1 MLEYVKRTEYL
12 GLLREFK
19 DVPSV
24 IKVITGIRRCGKS
37 TLLDQFAEELRDNGV
52 DSEHIFHMNFESFE
66 GQSTVSSE
74 ELKKTLRS
82 LPTSGM
88 VYVMLDEIQNVKGWE
103 MIVAALETI
112 KNYDVY
118 ITGSNSHMLSTDLAT
133 HLSGR
138 YIEIHMFPFSFKE
151 YMQLHP
157 GDKDERFL
165 QYLRYGGLPD
175 ADPDR
180 GDRYCRGY
188 LDAAFNTVLVKDI
201 LERLKTDD
209 IGVIKSIAVFL
220 YSNIGNITNRSAI
233 SKGTGLNQ
241 ATVNRYVDAMEE
253 ALLFHHADRY
263 DMVGKKLLSTNGK
276 YYASD
281 VGMRN
286 NAMAGGTPDIGR
298 SMENV
303 VFLELLRRGYKVRIG
318 SYRDKEIDFTAV
330 KGEETEYY
338 QVSETMLAPETKERE
353 MRPLRSVKDNFP
365 KTVLTLDRFGLG
377 NYDGIQT
384 VNIIDWLLK

>member
-66 GQSTVSSE
+66 GQSTVSAE

-88 VYVMLDEIQNVKGWE
+88 VYVMLDEIQNVNGWE

-138 YIEIHMFPFSFKE
+138 YIEIHMFPFSFRE

-377 NYDGIQT
+377 NYDGIQI

>member
-12 GLLREFK
+12 ELLREFK
-19 DVPSV
+19 DAPGV

-37 TLLDQFAEELRDNGV
+37 TLLDQFAEELRDSGV
-52 DSEHIFHMNFESFE
+52 DPEHIFHMNFESFE
-66 GQSTVSSE
+66 GQNTASAE
-74 ELKKTLRS
+74 DLKNALRS

-88 VYVMLDEIQNVKGWE
+88 VYVMLDEIQDVNGWE

-118 ITGSNSHMLSTDLAT
+118 ITGSNSHILSTDLAT

-157 GDKDERFL
+157 GDKNERFL

-188 LDAAFNTVLVKDI
+188 LDAVFNTVLVKDI

-233 SKGTGLNQ
+233 SKGAGLNQ

-263 DMVGKKLLSTNGK
+263 DIVGKKLLSTNGK

-281 VGMRN
+281 IGMRN

-303 VFLELLRRGYKVRIG
+303 VFLELLRRGYKVRVG
-318 SYRDKEIDFTAV
+318 SYRDSEIDFSAV

-338 QVSETMLAPETKERE
+338 QVSETVLAPETKERE

-377 NYDGIQT
+377 NYDGIRT
-384 VNIIDWLLK
+384 VNIIDWLLR

>member
-12 GLLREFK
+12 ELLREFK
-19 DVPSV
+19 DAPSV

-66 GQSTVSSE
+66 GQSTVSAE

-103 MIVAALETI
+103 MIVAALEMI

-118 ITGSNSHMLSTDLAT
+118 ITGSNSYMLSTDLAT

-180 GDRYCRGY
+180 GDRYCRSY
-188 LDAAFNTVLVKDI
+188 LDAAFNTILVKDI
-201 LERLKTDD
+201 LERLKTDN

-263 DMVGKKLLSTNGK
+263 DIVGKKLLSTNGK

-318 SYRDKEIDFTAV
+318 SYRDKEIDFSAV
-330 KGEETEYY
+330 RGEETEYY

>member
-12 GLLREFK
+12 ELLREFK
-19 DVPSV
+19 DAPSV

-66 GQSTVSSE
+66 GQSTVSAE

-303 VFLELLRRGYKVRIG
+303 VFLELLRRGYKVKIG
-318 SYRDKEIDFTAV
+318 SYRDKEIDFSAV
-330 KGEETEYY
+330 RGEETEYY

-353 MRPLRSVKDNFP
+353 MRPLRSVRDNFP

>member
-88 VYVMLDEIQNVKGWE
+88 VYVMLDEIQNVNGWE

-318 SYRDKEIDFTAV
+318 SYRDKEIDFSAV
-330 KGEETEYY
+330 RGEETEYY

>member
-103 MIVAALETI
+103 MIVAALETV

-138 YIEIHMFPFSFKE
+138 YIELHMFPFSFKE

-165 QYLRYGGLPD
+165 QYLKYGGLPD

>member
-88 VYVMLDEIQNVKGWE
+88 VYVMLDEIQNVNGWE

-188 LDAAFNTVLVKDI
+188 LDAVFNTVLVKDI

>member
-1 MLEYVKRTEYL
+1 ML
-12 GLLREFK
+12 
-19 DVPSV
+19 
-24 IKVITGIRRCGKS
+24 
-37 TLLDQFAEELRDNGV
+37 
-52 DSEHIFHMNFESFE
+52 
-66 GQSTVSSE
+66 
-74 ELKKTLRS
+74 
-82 LPTSGM
+82 
-88 VYVMLDEIQNVKGWE
+88 
-103 MIVAALETI
+103 
-112 KNYDVY
+112 
-118 ITGSNSHMLSTDLAT
+118 
-133 HLSGR
+133 
-138 YIEIHMFPFSFKE
+138 
-151 YMQLHP
+151 
-157 GDKDERFL
+157 
-165 QYLRYGGLPD
+165 
-175 ADPDR
+175 
-180 GDRYCRGY
+180 
-188 LDAAFNTVLVKDI
+188 
-201 LERLKTDD
+201 LERLKTDN

-263 DMVGKKLLSTNGK
+263 DIVGKKLLSTNGK

-318 SYRDKEIDFTAV
+318 SYRDKEIDFSAV
-330 KGEETEYY
+330 RGEETEYY

>member
-12 GLLREFK
+12 ELLREFK
-19 DVPSV
+19 DAPSV

-66 GQSTVSSE
+66 GQSTVSAE

-118 ITGSNSHMLSTDLAT
+118 ITGSNSYMLSTDLAT

-180 GDRYCRGY
+180 GDRYCRSY
-188 LDAAFNTVLVKDI
+188 LDAAFNTILVKDI
-201 LERLKTDD
+201 LERLKTDN

-263 DMVGKKLLSTNGK
+263 DIVGKKLLSTNGK

-318 SYRDKEIDFTAV
+318 SYRDKEIDFSAV
-330 KGEETEYY
+330 RGEETEYY

>member
-88 VYVMLDEIQNVKGWE
+88 VYVMLDEIQNVNGWE

-377 NYDGIQT
+377 NYDGIQI

>member
-12 GLLREFK
+12 ELLREFK
-19 DVPSV
+19 DAPSV

>member
-1 MLEYVKRTEYL
+1 M
-12 GLLREFK
+12 
-19 DVPSV
+19 
-24 IKVITGIRRCGKS
+24 
-37 TLLDQFAEELRDNGV
+37 
-52 DSEHIFHMNFESFE
+52 
-66 GQSTVSSE
+66 
-74 ELKKTLRS
+74 
-82 LPTSGM
+82 
-88 VYVMLDEIQNVKGWE
+88 MLDEIQNVKGWE

-180 GDRYCRGY
+180 GDRYCRDY
-188 LDAAFNTVLVKDI
+188 LDAAFNTILVKDI

-220 YSNIGNITNRSAI
+220 YSNVGNITNRSAI

-318 SYRDKEIDFTAV
+318 SYRDKEIDFSAV
-330 KGEETEYY
+330 RGEETEYY

>member
-88 VYVMLDEIQNVKGWE
+88 VYVMLDEIQNVNGWE

>member
-66 GQSTVSSE
+66 GQSTVSAE

-88 VYVMLDEIQNVKGWE
+88 VYVMLDEIQNVNGWE

>member
-1 MLEYVKRTEYL
+1 MLEYVKRTGYL
-12 GLLREFK
+12 ELLREFK
-19 DVPSV
+19 DAPSV

-88 VYVMLDEIQNVKGWE
+88 VYVMLDEIQNVNGWE

>member
-66 GQSTVSSE
+66 GQSTVSAE

-88 VYVMLDEIQNVKGWE
+88 VYVMLDEIQNVNGWE

-318 SYRDKEIDFTAV
+318 SYRDKEIDFSAV
-330 KGEETEYY
+330 RGEETEYY

>member
-66 GQSTVSSE
+66 GQSTVSAE

-88 VYVMLDEIQNVKGWE
+88 VYVMLDEIQNVNGWE

-286 NAMAGGTPDIGR
+286 NAMVGGTPDIGR

>member
-1 MLEYVKRTEYL
+1 MLEYVKRTGYL
-12 GLLREFK
+12 ELLREFK
-19 DVPSV
+19 DAPSV

-66 GQSTVSSE
+66 GQSTVSAE

-88 VYVMLDEIQNVKGWE
+88 VYVMLDEIQNVNGWE

>member
-66 GQSTVSSE
+66 GQSTVSAE

-88 VYVMLDEIQNVKGWE
+88 IYVMLDEIQNVNGWE

>member
-12 GLLREFK
+12 ELLREFK

-66 GQSTVSSE
+66 GQSTVSAE

-88 VYVMLDEIQNVKGWE
+88 VYVMLDEIQNVNGWE